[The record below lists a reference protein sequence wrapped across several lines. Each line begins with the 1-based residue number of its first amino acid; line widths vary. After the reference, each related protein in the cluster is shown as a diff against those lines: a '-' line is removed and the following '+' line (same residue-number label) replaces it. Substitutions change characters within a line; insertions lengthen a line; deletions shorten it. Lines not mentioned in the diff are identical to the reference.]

1 MNETIRHR
9 GPDDEGVWVAGPAAR
24 DGWTND
30 SGEIGLAQRRLSI
43 IDLSPAGRGPM
54 ANDDESLWI
63 TYNGEVYNFR
73 QIRNELEAAG
83 FQFRSQTDT
92 EVVLKAYEKWG
103 EECLD
108 RFVGMFAFAIWDA
121 RRRRLFL
128 ARDRLGKK
136 PLYYGQY
143 AGRFAFASELKA
155 LMADPDLAA
164 EIDPDA
170 LALYLRYGYVPAPYS
185 IFQSVRK
192 LPPAHYAL
200 WESGRLTVRR
210 YWDPVSIALDEP
222 YRGSEAEAEKELD
235 TLLCDA
241 VRGRMISDVPL
252 GAFLSGGIDSSLVV
266 ALMQEQSSRPVKTF
280 TIRFENPVFNEADH
294 AAAVA
299 AHLKTEHHEESCSGR
314 RMLDAVGAVSEIFDE
329 PFADSSS
336 VPTFLVS
343 QMTRRHVT
351 VALSGD
357 GGDEL
362 FFGYP
367 RYAAFDKTSWLLS
380 SPRVVRGA
388 TALAVGW
395 VPRRRF
401 RRAAAILRQRDPDP
415 YGRFVTYWEPDEIAR
430 LTGERATE
438 NPVYRETRERVH
450 PLAPSERPPV
460 LDLVTYLPEDILTKV
475 DRASMA
481 VSLEARNPLLDH
493 RVVEFALRLPL
504 RMKWRGGTTKW
515 LLRRLL
521 YRRVPRDL
529 VDRPKMGFGVPLGDW
544 FRGPLRES
552 MTDRLRTHQLE
563 DLGLD
568 PEVTK
573 NVWTRFLAGRLD
585 RLELLWSL
593 WTLVSWAAT
602 VARRGIT
609 ARPSGGRTS
618 LQGLH
623 VGTDRLEDSAAC
635 SDGFLRIS

>member
-1 MNETIRHR
+1 MCGIVGFCGERPLPRSLLVAMNWTIRHR

-24 DGWTND
+24 GGWTNS

-43 IDLSPAGRGPM
+43 IDLSAAGHGPM
-54 ANDDESLWI
+54 PNDDESLWI

-73 QIRNELEAAG
+73 QIRTELESAG
-83 FQFRSQTDT
+83 FRFRSQTDT

-103 EECLD
+103 VECLD
-108 RFVGMFAFAIWDA
+108 RLVGMFAFGIWDA

-143 AGRFAFASELKA
+143 AGRLAFASELKA
-155 LMADPDLAA
+155 LAADPDLPA

-185 IFQSVRK
+185 IFQPVRK

-210 YWDPVSIALDEP
+210 YWDPVSVALSEP
-222 YRGSEAEAEKELD
+222 YRGSDSDAEKELES
-235 TLLCDA
+235 LLTEA

-280 TIRFENPVFNEADH
+280 TIRFDNPAYDEADH

-299 AHLKTEHHEESCSGR
+299 RHLKTEHHEESCSGR
-314 RMLDAVGAVSEIFDE
+314 QMLEAIEAVPEIFDE
-329 PFADSSS
+329 PFADSSA
-336 VPTFLVS
+336 VPTYLVS
-343 QMTRRHVT
+343 QITRRHVT

-367 RYAAFDKTSWLLS
+367 RYAAFDKTRWLLAG
-380 SPRVVRGA
+380 PRIVRGA
-388 TALAVGW
+388 TALAAGC

-401 RRAAAILRQRDPDP
+401 QRAAAILRQRDPDL
-415 YGRFVTYWEPDEIAR
+415 YGRFVTYWQPAEVAR
-430 LTGERATE
+430 LTGSDSVE
-438 NPVYRETRERVH
+438 NPIYRETRERVR
-450 PLAPSERPPV
+450 PLPISERPPV

-481 VSLEARNPLLDH
+481 VSLETRNPLLDH
-493 RVVEFALRLPL
+493 RVAEFALRLPL
-504 RMKWRGGTTKW
+504 RMKWRGGVTKW

-521 YRRVPRDL
+521 YRRVPRAL
-529 VDRPKMGFGVPLGDW
+529 VDRPKMGFGVPLADW
-544 FRGPLRES
+544 FRGPLREAMENS
-552 MTDRLRTHQLE
+552 LGRARLE
-563 DLGLD
+563 NLGLD
-568 PEVTK
+568 SAPAREVWK
-573 NVWTRFLAGRLD
+573 EFLEGRCY
-585 RLELLWSL
+585 RTELLWSL
-593 WTLVSWAAT
+593 LTLSSWAA
-602 VARRGIT
+602 RWK
-609 ARPSGGRTS
+609 RPSGTVEPRAQAG
-618 LQGLH
+618 
-623 VGTDRLEDSAAC
+623 A
-635 SDGFLRIS
+635 

>member
-24 DGWTND
+24 GGWTNA
-30 SGEIGLAQRRLSI
+30 SGEVGLAQRRLSI
-43 IDLSPAGRGPM
+43 IDLSPAGHGPM

-73 QIRNELEAAG
+73 QIRTELESAG
-83 FQFRSQTDT
+83 FRFRSQTDT

-103 EECLD
+103 VECLD
-108 RFVGMFAFAIWDA
+108 RFVGMFAFGIWDA
-121 RRRRLFL
+121 RQRRLVL

-136 PLYYGQY
+136 PLYYGEY
-143 AGRFAFASELKA
+143 AGRLTFASELKA
-155 LMADPDLAA
+155 LAADPDLPA
-164 EIDPDA
+164 EIDSGA

-185 IFQSVRK
+185 IFHSVRK

-210 YWDPVSIALDEP
+210 YWDPVAIALDEP

-235 TLLCDA
+235 ALLCDA

-252 GAFLSGGIDSSLVV
+252 GAFLSGGIDSSLVA
-266 ALMQEQSSRPVKTF
+266 ALMQEQSPRPVKTF
-280 TIRFENPVFNEADH
+280 TIRFENPQYNEADH
-294 AAAVA
+294 AASVA
-299 AHLKTEHHEESCSGR
+299 RHLGTEHREESCSGK
-314 RMLDAVGAVSEIFDE
+314 RMLEAIEAIPGIFDE

-336 VPTFLVS
+336 VPTYLVS
-343 QMTRRHVT
+343 QMTRKHVT

-367 RYAAFDKTSWLLS
+367 RYSAFDKTSWLLS

-401 RRAAAILRQRDPDP
+401 RRAAAILRQNDPDP
-415 YGRFVTYWEPDEIAR
+415 YARFVSYWRPDEIAR
-430 LTGERATE
+430 LTAVEASE
-438 NPVYRETRERVH
+438 NPVYRRTRERVR
-450 PLAPSERPPV
+450 PLAASERPPV

-481 VSLEARNPLLDH
+481 VSLETRNPLLDH

-504 RMKWRGGTTKW
+504 RMKWRGGVTKW

-521 YRRVPRDL
+521 YRRVPRAL
-529 VDRPKMGFGVPLGDW
+529 VDRPKMGFGVPLADW
-544 FRGPLRES
+544 FRGPLRGP
-552 MTDRLRTHQLE
+552 MMDRLHGHRLE

-568 PEVTK
+568 PVAMRS
-573 NVWTRFLAGRLD
+573 VWTKFVAGHLHRP
-585 RLELLWSL
+585 ELLWSL
-593 WTLVSWAAT
+593 WTLDSWAQMWKRPPAT
-602 VARRGIT
+602 VEPRAQAG
-609 ARPSGGRTS
+609 
-618 LQGLH
+618 
-623 VGTDRLEDSAAC
+623 V
-635 SDGFLRIS
+635 